1 MTRSTFRSA
10 FDDVE
15 IPPSDL
21 PTYFLAGLR
30 SQRQF
35 ARSNSPRP
43 LFLDGSGESLTLAQF
58 EQLART
64 LASGLHHHV
73 GVRAGDAV
81 LVALPNSTHYLAVTT
96 AVLLAGGVCS
106 LANPLYT
113 ASELAHQL
121 AHSRCRFVITSA
133 ATLPNVQRALV
144 GCPTAVPLHN
154 VLCVNLRAPDGVRSV
169 FDVLCQRPFPQL
181 RLEDHKAMRRTPAF
195 ICYSGGTTG
204 LPKGVVL
211 SHYNIVANIQQGR
224 HVQAMM
230 SAGGGRARTTLAV
243 LPMFHSFGLVLTAHS
258 LPLCGSALLVMPK
271 FDLAGFLRL
280 VETHRVTDTLL
291 VPPIINMLAKTPL
304 LLEKHDLSSLRW
316 IVSGA
321 APLSARTAAALEE
334 RLPHVRVMQ
343 GYGLTETSPG
353 LALNTPM
360 LCKAGSSGPLLPS
373 VEAKVI
379 DARGRCLG
387 PDETGELCFR
397 GPNIMLGYLDN
408 PEETT
413 RCIDPDGFF
422 HTGDIGFIDGR
433 GFVHVT
439 DRIKEL
445 IKFNGFQVAPAELEG
460 ILTQHARVKDCAVV
474 GVFDEE
480 RQTELP
486 RAYIVLDG
494 RVDEALEDLEAAA
507 KHVREWVDAQVVYY
521 KRLRGGCF
529 VVEAIPRSAAGK
541 ILRRKLRDIIV

>member
-1 MTRSTFRSA
+1 MTGSLFRSA
-10 FDDVE
+10 FDDID

-35 ARSNSPRP
+35 ARSDSPRP
-43 LFLDGSGESLTLAQF
+43 VFIDGSSSAESLTLAQF
-58 EQLART
+58 ERLTHT
-64 LASGLHHHV
+64 LASGLYHHL
-73 GVRAGDAV
+73 GVRAQDAV

-96 AVLLAGGVCS
+96 AVLLVGGVCS

-113 ASELAHQL
+113 ESELAHQL
-121 AHSRCRFVITSA
+121 AHSRCRFIVTAASA
-133 ATLPNVQRALV
+133 LARVQSALV
-144 GCPTAVPLHN
+144 GYPTLPLHH
-154 VLCVNLRAPDGVRSV
+154 VLCVDRQAPCGVRSV
-169 FDVLCQRPFPQL
+169 FDVLCEEPFPQL
-181 RLEDHKAMRRTPAF
+181 RLRDHGAMRRTPAF

-211 SHYNIVANIQQGR
+211 SHYNIVANVQQGR

-230 SAGGGRARTTLAV
+230 EADGGRARTTLAV

-271 FDLAGFLRL
+271 FDFAGFLRL

-291 VPPIINMLAKTPL
+291 VPPIINMLAKTPQL
-304 LLEKHDLSSLRW
+304 TGQYDLSSLRW
-316 IVSGA
+316 IISGA
-321 APLSARTAAALEE
+321 APLSPRTAAALEQ
-334 RLPHVRVMQ
+334 RLPHVRVLQ

-353 LALNTPM
+353 LALNTPT
-360 LCKAGSSGPLLPS
+360 LCDACSSGPLLPS
-373 VEAKVI
+373 AKVL
-379 DARGRCLG
+379 DAQGRCLG
-387 PDETGELCFR
+387 PGDTGELCFR
-397 GPNIMLGYLDN
+397 GPNVMLGYLDD
-408 PEETT
+408 PQETA

-422 HTGDIGFIDGR
+422 HTGDLGFIDAQ

-445 IKFNGFQVAPAELEG
+445 IKYNGFQVAPAELEG
-460 ILTQHARVKDCAVV
+460 ILMQHARVKDCAVV

-486 RAYIVLDG
+486 RAYVVLDG
-494 RVDEALEDLEAAA
+494 RVDEAHEGVEAAA
-507 KHVREWVDAQVVYY
+507 RHVRDWVDAQVVYY

-529 VVEAIPRSAAGK
+529 VVEAIPRTASGK
-541 ILRRKLRDIIV
+541 ILRRNLRDIIV